1 MHMTSRKSLL
11 LIAASAA
18 LMASASQAA
27 PITADGNFADWGI
40 QANGTTAGWTP
51 TANAGIFYTVEDQGN
66 ANNGFLSPG
75 WGGQAYDAEA
85 MYLTWNKK
93 ADGKTYLYLGLV
105 TGHNPDTPT
114 AGGTFGRGDFGI
126 DFGRDGSFEFGV
138 LTKNRS
144 ATLKQGDVV
153 KTTNADWA
161 TGLWSSPG
169 VLTNAGNPSPYLTH
183 VNSGSDVGDAT
194 VTWQKIAGAMGV
206 LGGDHWFYEAEIPV
220 SIFGSYWQG
229 DNPSKAFDV
238 QWTMDC
244 ANDIITLD
252 PPGMVPEPASAALVL
267 LGAGLIAG
275 QRRRI
280 TASAAPIRL

>member
-1 MHMTSRKSLL
+1 MTPRNLL
-11 LIAASAA
+11 SFIAAGAA
-18 LMASASQAA
+18 LMASFAQAA
-27 PITADGNFADWGI
+27 PIVADGNFADWGI
-40 QANGTTAGWTP
+40 QANGATAGWTP
-51 TANAGIFYTVEDQGN
+51 TANADILYTVEDQSN

-85 MYLTWNKK
+85 LYLTWNKK

-114 AGGTFGRGDFGI
+114 AGGSFGRGDFAI
-126 DFGRDGSFEFGV
+126 DVGRDGSFEFGV

-153 KTTNADWA
+153 STSNADWA

-169 VLTNAGNPSPYLTH
+169 VLASNGNPSPYLTH
-183 VNSGSDVGDAT
+183 VNSGTDVGDAT
-194 VTWQKIAGAMGV
+194 VTWQKIVGAMGA

-220 SIFGSYWQG
+220 SIFGSNWVG
-229 DNPSKAFDV
+229 DNPARAFDV

-252 PPGMVPEPASAALVL
+252 PPGMVPEHASAALVL
-267 LGAGLIAG
+267 LGAGLLAG
-275 QRRRI
+275 QRRRN
-280 TASAAPIRL
+280 SRRVAAR

>member
-18 LMASASQAA
+18 LLASASHSA

-40 QANGTTAGWTP
+40 QANGTAAGWTP
-51 TANAGIFYTVEDQGN
+51 TANAGILYTVQDQGN

-85 MYLTWNKK
+85 LYLTWNKK

-114 AGGTFGRGDFGI
+114 AGGTYGRGDFGI
-126 DFGRDGSFEFGV
+126 DFGRDGSFELGI
-138 LTKNRS
+138 LTKKRS
-144 ATLKQGDVV
+144 ATLEQGDVV

-169 VLTNAGNPSPYLTH
+169 VLANAGNPSPYLTH
-183 VNSGSDVGDAT
+183 VNSGADVGDAI
-194 VTWQKIAGAMGV
+194 VTWQKIAGAMGA

-220 SIFGSYWQG
+220 SAFGSYWLG
-229 DNPSKAFDV
+229 DNPLKAFDV

-252 PPGMVPEPASAALVL
+252 PPGMVPEPATAALVL
-267 LGAGLIAG
+267 LGAGLMAG
-275 QRRRI
+275 QRRRKLKN
-280 TASAAPIRL
+280 TRS